1 MVDSNLRRRR
11 SLSRSPLLW
20 SLVGL
25 GAAMAVVGAVWSGS
39 GPYDLVS
46 SAYPGDLSVALMA
59 LARLVALLTGSVTA
73 GATAFAAFFV
83 GHHPEEPDYWEAR
96 PTSPA
101 GPPHKPRSSGRWRQ
115 PRWSS

>member
-25 GAAMAVVGAVWSGS
+25 VAAMAVVGAVWSGS

-101 GPPHKPRSSGRWRQ
+101 GPPH
-115 PRWSS
+115 